1 MHTGLWRGRL
11 LILGVVLLVLL
22 GLGSQA
28 QIQRFSELEVSDR
41 LSVGQLIG
49 IRLDLLELTST
60 TLSLPKSGLILGWGA
75 DLFGLGGS
83 IIWQRVPSTLVS
95 DFIGNALDAEV
106 GKPGLEAG
114 TYRYQLTILLDNY
127 EVPQQTQAQVSV
139 QSRGRVELRWEVN
152 PQFVRLQRFDA
163 KIGFRVYRAGPGSGP
178 LGLIKELLNPDRVKF
193 ILLDDGL
200 KADLSQSPPASN
212 PTGNLIL
219 SGQLQVGSFA
229 EAPTP
234 LGIGAIYYDTTANNL
249 LIWNGQSWAP
259 LKGEKGDK
267 GDPGPKGEKGDKGD
281 PGQPQTPEGALALL
295 QQLPSPLPLAVANA
309 ARADFAT
316 RAASADRAS
325 LADQAAKADR
335 ATIASAADRASFSE
349 QAERANR
356 ATSAATA
363 DNAKVADTAK
373 TADSATTAISAQKA
387 DSARTAE
394 SAGIAEVARQAEKA
408 SIAERAIAADKASVA
423 DRATTAG
430 VADRASSAERAARA
444 DFADR
449 ASSADRAGNADR
461 ISGLSIS
468 DLESRFDSR
477 YINVSGDEMVGPL
490 VTPLFGV
497 GGLIRWPD
505 GTLARA
511 SIVEGRTWLDGLVA
525 VGDRL
530 ITVNRQ
536 ILQLSVDGS
545 IVANQNVY
553 AENFIRV
560 GGILASM
567 HEHPTDPTKE
577 IIYVSLE
584 GPEAS
589 IFLRGTAQLVN
600 GEATITLPDYFSLI
614 ASEQGLLTVQL
625 TPVGTWL
632 QLYVVEKNTKH
643 IIVREVS
650 GKNGQFD
657 YLVQAVRKGY
667 EGHQVI
673 QTKTLLAEM
682 SKEALKEEELERLL
696 LKK

>member
-1 MHTGLWRGRL
+1 MRTKTLATW
-11 LILGVVLLVLL
+11 LGVVFLLLL
-22 GLGSQA
+22 FFLSFGGQA
-28 QIQRFSELEVSDR
+28 QQRLSELEISNR
-41 LSVGQLIG
+41 LSVGQLAG
-49 IRLDLLELTST
+49 IRLDLLELVST
-60 TLSLPKSGLILGWGA
+60 ASLPKSGIVLGWGA
-75 DLFGLGGS
+75 DLLGLGGN
-83 IIWQRVPSTLVS
+83 IILQRVPNNLIQDLIVQ
-95 DFIGNALDAEV
+95 ALEPQLRI
-106 GKPGLEAG
+106 PGLQAG
-114 TYRYQLTILLDNY
+114 TYRYLLTVLLDDY
-127 EVPQQTQAQVSV
+127 EIPQQSPVEINV
-139 QSRGRVELRWEVN
+139 GDRGRVELRWRVN

-163 KIGFRVYRAGPGSGP
+163 KIGFRLYRAGPGQEAFAFV
-178 LGLIKELLNPDRVKF
+178 KELLNPDKLEF
-193 ILLDDGL
+193 TILDEGL
-200 KADLSQSPPASN
+200 EAKPEPKPPMYN

-219 SGQLQVGSFA
+219 SGQLQLGSFA
-229 EAPTP
+229 TAPVP
-234 LGIGAIYYDTTANNL
+234 LGVGALYYDTTAGNL
-249 LIWNGQSWAP
+249 FIWNGQSWVSQ
-259 LKGEKGDK
+259 LKGDK
-267 GDPGPKGEKGDKGD
+267 GDPGSPGPKGE
-281 PGQPQTPEGALALL
+281 PGQPQTPQGALALL
-295 QQLPSPLPLAVANA
+295 QQLPSPLSLTVANA

-325 LADQAAKADR
+325 LADQAAKADQ
-335 ATIASAADRASFSE
+335 ATIASTADRASFSE

-408 SIAERAIAADKASVA
+408 SIAERAIAADKASFA

-468 DLESRFDSR
+468 DLESRLDGR
-477 YINVSGDEMVGPL
+477 YLRLSGGRLAGELIVPSLIADAAAIDTSIERLSLFVNGDRVSWAAFVPADRPDQLVIGPIADIS
-490 VTPLFGV
+490 
-497 GGLIRWPD
+497 GGQVRIRVVLQLSSD
-505 GTLARA
+505 GTLRA
-511 SIVEGRTWLDGLVA
+511 PNKQFVQA
-525 VGDRL
+525 
-530 ITVNRQ
+530 
-536 ILQLSVDGS
+536 
-545 IVANQNVY
+545 
-553 AENFIRV
+553 
-560 GGILASM
+560 
-567 HEHPTDPTKE
+567 HPLDPTKE
-577 IIYVSLE
+577 IVYVTLE

-632 QLYVVEKNTKH
+632 QLYVVEKNTKR

-682 SKEALKEEELERLL
+682 SKETLEEEELERLL